1 METASP
7 GKIILMLFDGALK
20 FIATAKVGFGEA
32 DARIRNETINN
43 NVVKARNI
51 VLELQASLD
60 RSVGGE
66 FAQKMFELYDYMYAK
81 LNEANVK
88 KELNPLEDVE
98 SKLMV
103 IRDAWNEMLTKGE
116 TTEVESNSISCS
128 A

>member
-1 METASP
+1 
-7 GKIILMLFDGALK
+7 
-20 FIATAKVGFGEA
+20 
-32 DARIRNETINN
+32 
-43 NVVKARNI
+43 
-51 VLELQASLD
+51 
-60 RSVGGE
+60 
-66 FAQKMFELYDYMYAK
+66 MYAK